1 MLAYH
6 SNMVSKLGMF
16 LKWKELIQEVDP
28 QQLTAKIAGSY
39 QVFQMNNL
47 KPKIRGSLRAADDE
61 FCWCLLGVA
70 DG

>member
-28 QQLTAKIAGSY
+28 QQLTAKMAGSY

-47 KPKIRGSLRAADDE
+47 K
-61 FCWCLLGVA
+61 
-70 DG
+70 